1 MGGTLIQ
8 PIGYTM
14 EEAAQRLR
22 IGRRNLQELVKDH
35 PYYYSNGARKLFTED
50 DINSL
55 VQVMRQEAESCR
67 LSYTRPAPAKVR
79 VGRSVAHTSESVLIE
94 AQRLL
99 RKTSRGRS

>member
-1 MGGTLIQ
+1 MKRSHIQ

-50 DINSL
+50 DIAAL
-55 VQVMRQEAESCR
+55 IQAMRPVSD
-67 LSYTRPAPAKVR
+67 
-79 VGRSVAHTSESVLIE
+79 IE
-94 AQRLL
+94 QRARRLL
-99 RKTSRGRS
+99 AKRSRP

>member
-1 MGGTLIQ
+1 MKRSHIE

-50 DINSL
+50 DIAAL
-55 VQVMRQEAESCR
+55 IKAMRSPKEPDRMR
-67 LSYTRPAPAKVR
+67 LGAGAAR
-79 VGRSVAHTSESVLIE
+79 GRKTIRSSADIEVA
-94 AQRLL
+94 ARRLL
-99 RKTSRGRS
+99 AKPSRQKS